1 MSGARVGNGASPV
14 RVPWPQA
21 PASVRVTRSASVVLT
36 LPPGRPSLDDG
47 RRRRRADAPPARSRR
62 RRGRGGTGGHGRD
75 GVRETSSAG
84 REEARSGVTRRRAT
98 RLLSPLVATS
108 RPSGVAA
115 GRDAAVAFYSHIA
128 RVVLAARG
136 LSDAGQQSTA
146 PSVRVP
152 AWVQTGY
159 LAGAGSSP
167 PCRRPPRMRTDR
179 RRARSPTEGKR

>member
-1 MSGARVGNGASPV
+1 MSGARAGNGASPV
-14 RVPWPQA
+14 RVPWRRA

-36 LPPGRPSLDDG
+36 PPPRRPSRDDG
-47 RRRRRADAPPARSRR
+47 RRRRRADAPTPRSRR
-62 RRGRGGTGGHGRD
+62 RRGRGGRGGHGRD
-75 GVRETSSAG
+75 GVRETWSAG
-84 REEARSGVTRRRAT
+84 REEARGGVA
-98 RLLSPLVATS
+98 RLLPPLVAAS